1 MLTEKELEEKLK
13 EWEVNQELIKLEME
27 VEEIKKILNSNHQD
41 RMFEYINDKLISY
54 IGLSNLEDMIIATKN
69 IKLITRFAIE
79 ISNINIEKLEQSVI
93 DLVNSE
99 YAYRFARDI
108 KGANIKKFEDII
120 LSEENIEKSA
130 EYIYYFT
137 RDVKGANI
145 KRLEDAIIKT
155 KNIYFIMLFAEN
167 IKGITLEKFEDV
179 IIETKNPYYLYYL
192 AKKVKGVNIEKIENA
207 LMETMNV
214 EYISKFADIKGAN
227 LFKIYYVL
235 KSMNK
240 NNECELIYKK
250 IFSDDNDLKCIHN
263 SNKAYALQNLIE
275 YRNENN
281 NEIKLRIYFNYLFDV
296 NSKESELVNYDHEYV
311 EYMCSLEK
319 EKMNNTSNQKVKKYN

>member
-1 MLTEKELEEKLK
+1 
-13 EWEVNQELIKLEME
+13 
-27 VEEIKKILNSNHQD
+27 
-41 RMFEYINDKLISY
+41 
-54 IGLSNLEDMIIATKN
+54 MIIATKN

-108 KGANIKKFEDII
+108 KGANIK
-120 LSEENIEKSA
+120 
-130 EYIYYFT
+130 
-137 RDVKGANI
+137 
-145 KRLEDAIIKT
+145 RL
-155 KNIYFIMLFAEN
+155 
-167 IKGITLEKFEDV
+167 EDV
-179 IIETKNPYYLYYL
+179 IIETKNSYYLYYL

-296 NSKESELVNYDHEYV
+296 NSKESELVNYDDEYV
-311 EYMCSLEK
+311 ENMCSLEK

>member
-69 IKLITRFAIE
+69 VKLITRFAIE

-120 LSEENIEKSA
+120 LSEDNIEEAA

-155 KNIYFIMLFAEN
+155 KNIRKRQN
-167 IKGITLEKFEDV
+167 
-179 IIETKNPYYLYYL
+179 
-192 AKKVKGVNIEKIENA
+192 
-207 LMETMNV
+207 
-214 EYISKFADIKGAN
+214 S
-227 LFKIYYVL
+227 
-235 KSMNK
+235 
-240 NNECELIYKK
+240 YKP
-250 IFSDDNDLKCIHN
+250 
-263 SNKAYALQNLIE
+263 
-275 YRNENN
+275 
-281 NEIKLRIYFNYLFDV
+281 
-296 NSKESELVNYDHEYV
+296 
-311 EYMCSLEK
+311 
-319 EKMNNTSNQKVKKYN
+319 

>member
-155 KNIYFIMLFAEN
+155 KNIYIIMVLFIQA
-167 IKGITLEKFEDV
+167 T
-179 IIETKNPYYLYYL
+179 
-192 AKKVKGVNIEKIENA
+192 
-207 LMETMNV
+207 
-214 EYISKFADIKGAN
+214 
-227 LFKIYYVL
+227 
-235 KSMNK
+235 
-240 NNECELIYKK
+240 
-250 IFSDDNDLKCIHN
+250 
-263 SNKAYALQNLIE
+263 
-275 YRNENN
+275 
-281 NEIKLRIYFNYLFDV
+281 
-296 NSKESELVNYDHEYV
+296 
-311 EYMCSLEK
+311 
-319 EKMNNTSNQKVKKYN
+319 

>member
-1 MLTEKELEEKLK
+1 
-13 EWEVNQELIKLEME
+13 
-27 VEEIKKILNSNHQD
+27 
-41 RMFEYINDKLISY
+41 
-54 IGLSNLEDMIIATKN
+54 
-69 IKLITRFAIE
+69 
-79 ISNINIEKLEQSVI
+79 
-93 DLVNSE
+93 
-99 YAYRFARDI
+99 
-108 KGANIKKFEDII
+108 
-120 LSEENIEKSA
+120 
-130 EYIYYFT
+130 
-137 RDVKGANI
+137 
-145 KRLEDAIIKT
+145 
-155 KNIYFIMLFAEN
+155 
-167 IKGITLEKFEDV
+167 
-179 IIETKNPYYLYYL
+179 
-192 AKKVKGVNIEKIENA
+192 
-207 LMETMNV
+207 METMNV

-296 NSKESELVNYDHEYV
+296 NSKESELVNYDDEYV

>member
-1 MLTEKELEEKLK
+1 
-13 EWEVNQELIKLEME
+13 
-27 VEEIKKILNSNHQD
+27 
-41 RMFEYINDKLISY
+41 
-54 IGLSNLEDMIIATKN
+54 
-69 IKLITRFAIE
+69 
-79 ISNINIEKLEQSVI
+79 
-93 DLVNSE
+93 
-99 YAYRFARDI
+99 
-108 KGANIKKFEDII
+108 
-120 LSEENIEKSA
+120 
-130 EYIYYFT
+130 
-137 RDVKGANI
+137 
-145 KRLEDAIIKT
+145 
-155 KNIYFIMLFAEN
+155 MLFAED
-167 IKGITLEKFEDV
+167 IKGITLEKFEDA

-192 AKKVKGVNIEKIENA
+192 AKKVNGVNIEKIENA

-275 YRNENN
+275 YRNKNN

-296 NSKESELVNYDHEYV
+296 NSKESELVNYDNEYV